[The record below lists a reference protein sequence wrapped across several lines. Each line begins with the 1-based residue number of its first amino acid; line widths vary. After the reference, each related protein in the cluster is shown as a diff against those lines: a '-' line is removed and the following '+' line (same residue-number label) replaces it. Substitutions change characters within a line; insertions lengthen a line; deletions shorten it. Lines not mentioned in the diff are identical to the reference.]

1 MSSNRP
7 AEHARHV
14 VDRVL
19 RGVPIPTPVY
29 RQLVIVANSL
39 ELAKSQ
45 LKGHLSDRN
54 ADIRKL
60 KGELEQARELQ
71 TDHGLI
77 QLYKA
82 GTAMISKQADELKNL
97 KIELQRGK
105 AEHDRL
111 KPKLVEKDNQISKV
125 ENEKKICRE
134 AMRKLQDR
142 LTGMQLNSPDVQANS
157 SQEVAAM
164 KQRLEEFNK
173 TVDGLKRQVNQLK
186 QENERLVMAL
196 GRQHFNELDLP

>member
-82 GTAMISKQADELKNL
+82 GTAMISKQADELKNS

-111 KPKLVEKDNQISKV
+111 KPKLVDKDNQISKV

-164 KQRLEEFNK
+164 KQRLEDFNK

>member
-97 KIELQRGK
+97 KVELQRGK

-164 KQRLEEFNK
+164 KQRLEDFNK

>member
-82 GTAMISKQADELKNL
+82 GTAMISKQVDELKNL

-164 KQRLEEFNK
+164 KQRLEDFNK

>member
-1 MSSNRP
+1 
-7 AEHARHV
+7 
-14 VDRVL
+14 
-19 RGVPIPTPVY
+19 
-29 RQLVIVANSL
+29 VANSL

-97 KIELQRGK
+97 KVELQRGK

-164 KQRLEEFNK
+164 KQRLEDFNK

>member
-45 LKGHLSDRN
+45 LKDHLSDRN

-97 KIELQRGK
+97 KVELQRGK

-164 KQRLEEFNK
+164 KQRLEDFNK